1 MAGAPRELAGGPLI
15 LSAPGT
21 DDIDRIAELCRDP
34 AIAAWTTV
42 PSPYEREH
50 AEGFVT
56 RVVPDGWTSG
66 RECTWALREAATN
79 ELHGMVG
86 LHHIDDGE
94 GEIGFWLAEE
104 ARGRGWMA
112 AAVQL
117 VLDFGFA
124 APPEGLG
131 LERIV
136 WHAYAGNAASAAV
149 ARRAGFQWEGVAR
162 LGVSHRGVRRDDWQ
176 AALLATDAREP
187 RTDWPAFTSV
197 QVQV

>member
-1 MAGAPRELAGGPLI
+1 MQLAGGPLI
-15 LSAPGT
+15 LSAPDTG
-21 DDIDRIAELCRDP
+21 DIDRIAELCRDP
-34 AIAAWTTV
+34 EIAAWTTV
-42 PSPYEREH
+42 PTPYEREH

-66 RECTWALREAATN
+66 RECTWAVREASTN
-79 ELHGMVG
+79 VLHGMIG

-94 GEIGFWLAEE
+94 GEIGFWLAAE

-112 AAVQL
+112 GAVQL

-124 APPEGLG
+124 APPAGLG

-149 ARRAGFQWEGVAR
+149 ARRAGFQWEGAAR

-176 AALLATDAREP
+176 AGLLATDPREP
-187 RTDWPAFTSV
+187 RTDWPDFTAV
-197 QVQV
+197 QVPV